1 MEGHQNLLAIA
12 GVQNAQTE
20 WQHTAHEIIAVAVH
34 RLALGIVKA
43 QQQLDADAEKHQAY
57 RPSPVA
63 AIEQQSIYDVK
74 LQHQTEKPVRAW
86 PDDVVG
92 VGQYI
97 VKHTQHRYDAQHLV
111 MAWTRSDVVYHRES
125 DETHDHHLEELQIVI
140 ADEAQRFA
148 PADTPGLLP
157 ARNAVH
163 LSLLVGR
170 KMRLGFILHH
180 QSVRTQ
186 EEEYGHSVMTEERQ
200 QMDRQVDVGIRHH
213 LQQPVGVVL
222 EELIFILLDNRT

>member
-43 QQQLDADAEKHQAY
+43 QQQLDADAEKHQSY

-74 LQHQTEKPVRAW
+74 LQHQTEKPVRSW

-111 MAWTRSDVVYHRES
+111 MAWTRSDVIYHRES

-148 PADTPGLLP
+148 PADAPGLLP

-180 QSVRTQ
+180 QSVCTQ
-186 EEEYGHSVMTEERQ
+186 EEEYGHSVMAEERQ

>member
-1 MEGHQNLLAIA
+1 
-12 GVQNAQTE
+12 
-20 WQHTAHEIIAVAVH
+20 
-34 RLALGIVKA
+34 
-43 QQQLDADAEKHQAY
+43 
-57 RPSPVA
+57 
-63 AIEQQSIYDVK
+63 
-74 LQHQTEKPVRAW
+74 
-86 PDDVVG
+86 
-92 VGQYI
+92 
-97 VKHTQHRYDAQHLV
+97 

-140 ADEAQRFA
+140 ANEAQRLA

-157 ARNAVH
+157 ARNVVH

-180 QSVRTQ
+180 QSVCTQ

-213 LQQPVGVVL
+213 LQQPVGVVM

>member
-1 MEGHQNLLAIA
+1 
-12 GVQNAQTE
+12 
-20 WQHTAHEIIAVAVH
+20 
-34 RLALGIVKA
+34 
-43 QQQLDADAEKHQAY
+43 
-57 RPSPVA
+57 
-63 AIEQQSIYDVK
+63 
-74 LQHQTEKPVRAW
+74 
-86 PDDVVG
+86 
-92 VGQYI
+92 
-97 VKHTQHRYDAQHLV
+97 

-125 DETHDHHLEELQIVI
+125 YETHEHHLEELQIVI
-140 ADEAQRFA
+140 ADEAQRLA
-148 PADTPGLLP
+148 PADAPGLLP
-157 ARNAVH
+157 ARNVVH

-180 QSVRTQ
+180 QSVCTQ